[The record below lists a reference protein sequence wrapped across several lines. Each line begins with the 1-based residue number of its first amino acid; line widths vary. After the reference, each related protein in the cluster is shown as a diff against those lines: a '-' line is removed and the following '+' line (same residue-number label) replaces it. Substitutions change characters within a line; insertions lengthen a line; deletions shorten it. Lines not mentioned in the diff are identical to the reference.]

1 MCFVGFALPPMMGE
15 GKGELLGRPRREPRA
30 RSSRERG
37 GLGEDRQR
45 ALRLLRQKQKILL
58 VFAPPFY
65 PAPNLSKQ
73 SSSEQ

>member
-1 MCFVGFALPPMMGE
+1 MGE

-45 ALRLLRQKQKILL
+45 ALRLL
-58 VFAPPFY
+58 APKTKDLACLCSAFLPSSKPFE
-65 PAPNLSKQ
+65 AEQQRAVEQQ
-73 SSSEQ
+73 SSRA